1 MLRLE
6 IEKMTGTGAANS
18 CEPEKQEPIMSEIAL
33 AKINSFAPIAAQT
46 DFPVSPSEEAV
57 FILNSGQLREIITKA
72 LQPLQDAVRDLKATV
87 ARQDEKIAALEAT
100 LDTHADNSL
109 IQLRLINSLR
119 EDGHKAPES
128 ATPVLTKK
136 TQDHIT
142 EIAHI
147 LGAKEKRLIEG
158 QAGRAYVD
166 KLRKEGMTFSQ
177 LATVLGLTVD
187 RIRQLSRIAAT
198 DQRFNITWHPRKKNT
213 KIIKLRRWDALGL

>member
-1 MLRLE
+1 M
-6 IEKMTGTGAANS
+6 IEVAEAIKS
-18 CEPEKQEPIMSEIAL
+18 FLPEGQQA
-33 AKINSFAPIAAQT
+33 
-46 DFPVSPSEEAV
+46 DFPVSSSEESV
-57 FILNSGQLREIITKA
+57 FVLTALQLQAIITQA
-72 LQPLQDAVRDLKATV
+72 VERGVVQAIQPLQDEVMQLRATV
-87 ARQDEKIAALEAT
+87 DRQAEKIAALEAT

-119 EDGHKAPES
+119 EEVHQAPVS
-128 ATPVLTKK
+128 AATPAPAARETTQK

-158 QAGRAYVD
+158 QAARPYVD

>member
-1 MLRLE
+1 
-6 IEKMTGTGAANS
+6 
-18 CEPEKQEPIMSEIAL
+18 MSEIAV

-57 FILNSGQLREIITKA
+57 FILTSSQLQDIITKA
-72 LQPLQDAVRDLKATV
+72 IEKAIQPLQDEVRDLKATV
-87 ARQDEKIAALEAT
+87 ARLDEKIAILEAT
-100 LDTHADNSL
+100 QDTQADNSL

-119 EDGHKAPES
+119 EEKPAP
-128 ATPVLTKK
+128 APTRK
-136 TQDHIT
+136 TTQKTEAHIT

-147 LGAKEKRLIEG
+147 LGAKEKQLIEG
-158 QAGRAYVD
+158 QAARPYVD

-213 KIIKLRRWDALGL
+213 KIIKLRRWDAIKV

>member
-1 MLRLE
+1 MV
-6 IEKMTGTGAANS
+6 
-18 CEPEKQEPIMSEIAL
+18 EIAL
-33 AKINSFAPIAAQT
+33 AKINTFGTSPKA
-46 DFPVSPSEEAV
+46 DFESPSEEAV

-72 LQPLQDAVRDLKATV
+72 LQPLQDEVRDLKAAV
-87 ARQDEKIAALEAT
+87 ARQDEKIADLEAT

-158 QAGRAYVD
+158 QAARPYVD

-177 LATVLGLTVD
+177 LANVLGLTVD

>member
-1 MLRLE
+1 
-6 IEKMTGTGAANS
+6 
-18 CEPEKQEPIMSEIAL
+18 MSEIAS
-33 AKINSFAPIAAQT
+33 ASINSFGTSPKA
-46 DFPVSPSEEAV
+46 DFESPSEDAV
-57 FILNSGQLREIITKA
+57 FIKVCQLQEIITKA

-87 ARQDEKIAALEAT
+87 AHQDEKIAALEAT

-119 EDGHKAPES
+119 EDGHKSPENAAP
-128 ATPVLTKK
+128 ALTQK

-142 EIAHI
+142 SIAVI
-147 LGAKEKRLIEG
+147 LAAKEKRLIES
-158 QAGRAYVD
+158 QIAHAYVTR
-166 KLRKEGMTFSQ
+166 LRKEGMTFSE
-177 LATVLGLTVD
+177 LANIMGLTVD

>member
-1 MLRLE
+1 
-6 IEKMTGTGAANS
+6 
-18 CEPEKQEPIMSEIAL
+18 MSEIAS
-33 AKINSFAPIAAQT
+33 ASINSFGISAKA
-46 DFPVSPSEEAV
+46 DFESPSEEAV
-57 FILNSGQLREIITKA
+57 FIKVCQLQEIITKA
-72 LQPLQDAVRDLKATV
+72 LQPLQDEVRDLKATV

-119 EDGHKAPES
+119 EDVHPAAAPAPTRE
-128 ATPVLTKK
+128 TTQK

-142 EIAHI
+142 AIAVI
-147 LGAKEKRLIEG
+147 LAAKEKRLIES
-158 QAGRAYVD
+158 QTAHAYVTR
-166 KLRKEGMTFSQ
+166 LRKEGMTFSE
-177 LATVLGLTVD
+177 LANIMGLTVD

>member
-1 MLRLE
+1 
-6 IEKMTGTGAANS
+6 
-18 CEPEKQEPIMSEIAL
+18 MSEIAS
-33 AKINSFAPIAAQT
+33 ASINSFGTSPKA
-46 DFPVSPSEEAV
+46 DFESPSEEAV
-57 FILNSGQLREIITKA
+57 FILNSGQLQEIITKA
-72 LQPLQDAVRDLKATV
+72 LHPLQDEVRDLKATV

-119 EDGHKAPES
+119 EEVHQAPVS
-128 ATPVLTKK
+128 AATPAPAARETTQK

-158 QAGRAYVD
+158 QAGRAYID

-177 LATVLGLTVD
+177 LANVLGLTVD

-213 KIIKLRRWDALGL
+213 KIIKLRRWDTLVL

>member
-1 MLRLE
+1 MSQ
-6 IEKMTGTGAANS
+6 IANAS
-18 CEPEKQEPIMSEIAL
+18 
-33 AKINSFAPIAAQT
+33 INTFGISPKA
-46 DFPVSPSEEAV
+46 DFESPSEEAV

-177 LATVLGLTVD
+177 LANVLGLTVD

>member
-1 MLRLE
+1 ME
-6 IEKMTGTGAANS
+6 VVDTA
-18 CEPEKQEPIMSEIAL
+18 Q
-33 AKINSFAPIAAQT
+33 INSFAPIAAQT
-46 DFPVSPSEEAV
+46 DFVQPSEEAV
-57 FILNSGQLREIITKA
+57 FITSSQLKELITKA
-72 LQPLQDAVRDLKATV
+72 LQPLQNEVMQLRATV
-87 ARQDEKIAALEAT
+87 TAQDEKIAALEAT

-128 ATPVLTKK
+128 AAPVLTKK

-147 LGAKEKRLIEG
+147 LGAKEKRLIER
-158 QAGRAYVD
+158 QAARPYVD

-177 LATVLGLTVD
+177 LANVLGLTVD

-198 DQRFNITWHPRKKNT
+198 DQRFNICWHPRKKNT

>member
-1 MLRLE
+1 
-6 IEKMTGTGAANS
+6 
-18 CEPEKQEPIMSEIAL
+18 MSEIAS
-33 AKINSFAPIAAQT
+33 ARINSFGTSPKA
-46 DFPVSPSEEAV
+46 DFESPSEEAV

-72 LQPLQDAVRDLKATV
+72 LQPLQDEVRDLKAAV
-87 ARQDEKIAALEAT
+87 ARQDEKIADLEAT

-119 EDGHKAPES
+119 EDGHKAPEN
-128 ATPVLTKK
+128 AAPVLTKK

-158 QAGRAYVD
+158 QAARPYVD

-177 LATVLGLTVD
+177 LANVLGLTVD

>member
-1 MLRLE
+1 
-6 IEKMTGTGAANS
+6 
-18 CEPEKQEPIMSEIAL
+18 MSEIAL
-33 AKINSFAPIAAQT
+33 AKINTFGTSPNA
-46 DFPVSPSEEAV
+46 DFVSPSEESA
-57 FILNSGQLREIITKA
+57 FILTTPPLSALITQAVEKA
-72 LQPLQDAVRDLKATV
+72 IQPLQDEVRDFKATV

-128 ATPVLTKK
+128 AAPVLTKK

-158 QAGRAYVD
+158 QAARPYVD

-177 LATVLGLTVD
+177 LANVLGLTVD

>member
-1 MLRLE
+1 MSQ
-6 IEKMTGTGAANS
+6 IANAS
-18 CEPEKQEPIMSEIAL
+18 
-33 AKINSFAPIAAQT
+33 INTFGISPKA
-46 DFPVSPSEEAV
+46 DFESPSEEAV
-57 FILNSGQLREIITKA
+57 FILNSAQLSALITKA
-72 LQPLQDAVRDLKATV
+72 IEKAIEPLQDRIKDLEKIV
-87 ARQDEKIAALEAT
+87 AAQGELIAALEAT

-119 EDGHKAPES
+119 EDGHKAPEN
-128 ATPVLTKK
+128 AAPVLTKK

>member
-1 MLRLE
+1 
-6 IEKMTGTGAANS
+6 
-18 CEPEKQEPIMSEIAL
+18 MSEIAS
-33 AKINSFAPIAAQT
+33 ASINTFGTSPKA
-46 DFPVSPSEEAV
+46 DFESPSEDAV
-57 FILNSGQLREIITKA
+57 FIKVCQLQEIITKA
-72 LQPLQDAVRDLKATV
+72 LQPLQDEVRDLKATV

-119 EDGHKAPES
+119 EDVHPAAAPAPTRE
-128 ATPVLTKK
+128 TTQK

-142 EIAHI
+142 AIAVI
-147 LGAKEKRLIEG
+147 LAAKEKRLIES
-158 QAGRAYVD
+158 QTAHAYVTR
-166 KLRKEGMTFSQ
+166 LRKEGMTFSE
-177 LATVLGLTVD
+177 LANIMGLTVD

>member
-1 MLRLE
+1 MDNV
-6 IEKMTGTGAANS
+6 ANAS
-18 CEPEKQEPIMSEIAL
+18 IKAFGQSPKA
-33 AKINSFAPIAAQT
+33 
-46 DFPVSPSEEAV
+46 DFVPPSEDSA
-57 FILNSGQLREIITKA
+57 FILTSSQLSALITKAIEKA
-72 LQPLQDAVRDLKATV
+72 LQPLQDEVRDLKATV

-119 EDGHKAPES
+119 EGSPGLAPS
-128 ATPVLTKK
+128 RKPTQK

-142 EIAHI
+142 EIAQI

-158 QAGRAYVD
+158 QAPRAYVD
-166 KLRKEGMTFSQ
+166 RLRKEGMTFSQ
-177 LATVLGLTVD
+177 LANVLGLTVD

>member
-1 MLRLE
+1 
-6 IEKMTGTGAANS
+6 
-18 CEPEKQEPIMSEIAL
+18 MSEIAS

-57 FILNSGQLREIITKA
+57 FILNSGQLSALITQAVQKA
-72 LQPLQDAVRDLKATV
+72 IQPLQDEVRDFKVTV

-109 IQLRLINSLR
+109 IQLRLINTLR
-119 EDGHKAPES
+119 EDVHKAPES
-128 ATPVLTKK
+128 AAPALTQK

-142 EIAHI
+142 SIAVI
-147 LGAKEKRLIEG
+147 LAAKEKRLIES
-158 QAGRAYVD
+158 QTAHAYVTR
-166 KLRKEGMTFSQ
+166 LRKEGMTFSE
-177 LATVLGLTVD
+177 LANIMGLTVD

>member
-1 MLRLE
+1 MDNV
-6 IEKMTGTGAANS
+6 ANAS
-18 CEPEKQEPIMSEIAL
+18 IKAFGQSPKA
-33 AKINSFAPIAAQT
+33 
-46 DFPVSPSEEAV
+46 DFVPPSEDSA
-57 FILNSGQLREIITKA
+57 FILTSSQLSALITKAIEKA
-72 LQPLQDAVRDLKATV
+72 LQPLQDEVRDLKATI

-128 ATPVLTKK
+128 TAPAPTKK

-158 QAGRAYVD
+158 QAARSYVD
-166 KLRKEGMTFSQ
+166 KLRREGMTFGQ
-177 LATVLGLTVD
+177 LANVLGLTVD

>member
-1 MLRLE
+1 
-6 IEKMTGTGAANS
+6 
-18 CEPEKQEPIMSEIAL
+18 MSEIAS
-33 AKINSFAPIAAQT
+33 ASINSFGTSPKA
-46 DFPVSPSEEAV
+46 DFESPSEEAV

-119 EDGHKAPES
+119 EDGHKAPEN
-128 ATPVLTKK
+128 AAPVLTKK

>member
-1 MLRLE
+1 MR
-6 IEKMTGTGAANS
+6 
-18 CEPEKQEPIMSEIAL
+18 MSEIAS
-33 AKINSFAPIAAQT
+33 ASINSFGTSPKA
-46 DFPVSPSEEAV
+46 DFESPSEEAV